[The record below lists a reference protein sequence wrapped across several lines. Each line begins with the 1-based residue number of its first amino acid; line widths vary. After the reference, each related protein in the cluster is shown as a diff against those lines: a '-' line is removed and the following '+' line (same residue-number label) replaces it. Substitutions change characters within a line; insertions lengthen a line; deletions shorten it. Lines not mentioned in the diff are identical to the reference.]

1 MEISF
6 LKRQETTA
14 FYIGLGLRLLL
25 VCLFIP
31 ITYADWFLPYLT
43 FSASGNI
50 FQYWNEFLAAS
61 GPSNAFPYGPLYL
74 LIFKPLTFIGHL
86 LGGAN
91 GASIGLGLTV
101 LILDVLLLAA
111 IRSLMPKIKKY
122 WAVYLY
128 WLLPIT
134 IYVNY
139 WHGQLDVLPMLL
151 LFTSFIMLSKH
162 RHLWSGIA
170 LGAAISAK
178 FVMAVALPFFVIFLF
193 QDRRLR
199 ADLFKFMGGAALAN
213 LVTIPFALTDGFKQM
228 VFQTPESEKLFEL
241 KYSYGEG
248 LELYFVPAA
257 LILMAYLAW
266 RLRRYSFNGLITLI
280 GISLFI
286 LVLLTPSS
294 PGWALWLVPFIALHG
309 ALWEQR
315 SFLLIAGFSVAITL
329 FHFLHAS
336 GSATVIGQPITMPFD
351 MQGQASS
358 ILMSVVVLSGL
369 ILVIQLWRLNII
381 ETAFHKVTREPVLIS
396 IAGDSGAGK
405 DTLSDSLVGLLGPEI
420 TVTVSG
426 DDYHSYDR
434 KKPIWRAVT
443 HLDPLA
449 NDLHKYES
457 DILALM
463 TRSSIKARHYDH
475 ITGKMTKPGIFG
487 ARDFIISSGL
497 HALYLPNLV
506 NRSKLSVFLDMDEG
520 LRRALKMR
528 RDVDIRGHS
537 QKAVE
542 AALAKREPDS
552 EKFIRPQKSKADLI
566 LRLFKSQNEIALE
579 TIFSPGINTA
589 KIEKLLVSLGDHDV
603 RPGMLPD
610 NRISLIVYGSAS
622 AETISKL
629 AHTIAPNML
638 KMMRRT
644 PLWRDGAIGLS
655 QLFVMFELEQKLFN
669 GTT

>member
-1 MEISF
+1 LQIIKHRINTVSDLMDLDTQYGAELDLRSDGQDIIIHHDPFAKGALFKEWLSHYHHGTLILNVKEEGLETSVLALLKHYKIEDFFFLDQSF
-6 LKRQETTA
+6 PFLLKTA
-14 FYIGLGLRLLL
+14 KTKESRCAVRWSEYESFDTVLAVGTLIDW
-25 VCLFIP
+25 VWVDCFSTFP
-31 ITYADWFLPYLT
+31 IKE
-43 FSASGNI
+43 SHVK
-50 FQYWNEFLAAS
+50 
-61 GPSNAFPYGPLYL
+61 PLYL

-266 RLRRYSFNGLITLI
+266 RLRRY
-280 GISLFI
+280 
-286 LVLLTPSS
+286 
-294 PGWALWLVPFIALHG
+294 
-309 ALWEQR
+309 
-315 SFLLIAGFSVAITL
+315 
-329 FHFLHAS
+329 
-336 GSATVIGQPITMPFD
+336 
-351 MQGQASS
+351 
-358 ILMSVVVLSGL
+358 
-369 ILVIQLWRLNII
+369 
-381 ETAFHKVTREPVLIS
+381 